1 MEKVPGGPIVPFNGA
16 AVLDQ
21 PAEGPSTMYLHMSKN
36 THVLFRF
43 PKKSAGDTGELRPW
57 REGIIGQV
65 TGDGVVSIVYESGK
79 MVNIARQDYADQ
91 IKFLEIAHGFDDTPS
106 VGPAVITST
115 NAFDPGQHLLFRVAT
130 NANGVGRVQYGEFR
144 EGVVQT
150 FNDRGV
156 SIEYKGSNGQ
166 TCIVFIEK
174 THYEE
179 QLRLHVREAGQYDI

>member
-1 MEKVPGGPIVPFNGA
+1 MEKIPQGPIVEFNGA
-16 AVLDQ
+16 AVLHQ
-21 PAEGPSTMYLHMSKN
+21 PAEGPSTMHLHMRKN

-65 TGDGVVSIVYESGK
+65 TEDGVSIVYGSGNR
-79 MVNIARQDYADQ
+79 VDVARQDYADQ
-91 IKFLEIAHGFDDTPS
+91 IKLLEIAHGFDDTPS
-106 VGPAVITST
+106 VGPAVSTST
-115 NAFDPGQHLLFRVAT
+115 NAFYAGQHLLFRVAT
-130 NANGVGRVQYGEFR
+130 NANGVGKVQFGEFR
-144 EGVVQT
+144 EGVVQG
-150 FNDRGV
+150 FNDHGV

-179 QLRLHVREAGQYDI
+179 QLRLHVREPGMYDI